1 MQILMHYNS
10 ALFNSLLFSYLEE
23 GDDGQLDNNETLC
36 KYVLLA
42 KYRSSNFVFA
52 KYWSVW
58 STHIIPCNSLCRICV
73 LG

>member
-10 ALFNSLLFSYLEE
+10 ALFNSLFSSYLEE
-23 GDDGQLDNNETLC
+23 GVDGQLDNNETLC

-52 KYWSVW
+52 KYWS
-58 STHIIPCNSLCRICV
+58 THIIPCDSLCRICV